1 MQLIYCVEDEA
12 GIRDLVV
19 YALKANGYLAEGFDA
34 AEPFYNA
41 MKRQQPDIVLLDIML
56 PGNEDGMSILKRLKS
71 SETTAQIPVI
81 MLTAKSDEYDKVIAL
96 NQGADDYVQKPFG
109 VMELIAR
116 IGAVLRRSVE
126 RKPQLEVYQ
135 AGGLSLCPATHAV
148 TVAGEKISLSN
159 KEFQLLEYLLKN
171 RGIVQTRD
179 RLMSAV
185 WGFDYE
191 GETRTVDVHIRFL
204 RQKLGVC
211 GELIE
216 TVRGV
221 GYRICAEEGE

>member
-19 YALKANGYLAEGFDA
+19 YALKANGYLAEGFDS
-34 AEPFYNA
+34 AEPFYTA
-41 MKRQQPDIVLLDIML
+41 LKQQQPDLVLLDIML
-56 PGNEDGMSILKRLKS
+56 PGEDDGMAILRCLKENEKTES
-71 SETTAQIPVI
+71 LPVI
-81 MLTAKSDEYDKVIAL
+81 MLTAKSDEYDKVMAL
-96 NQGADDYVQKPFG
+96 NHGADDYVQKPFG

-116 IGAVLRRSVE
+116 VGAVLRRSVE
-126 RKPQLEVYQ
+126 RKPQLTAYRV
-135 AGGLSLCPATHAV
+135 GGLSLCPATHTV
-148 TVAGEKISLSN
+148 TVGEEKINLSN
-159 KEFQLLEYLLKN
+159 KEFQLLEHMMKN

-179 RLMSAV
+179 KLMSAV

-204 RQKLGVC
+204 RQKLGDC

-216 TVRGV
+216 TIRGV
-221 GYRICAEEGE
+221 GYRICAEEER

>member
-19 YALKANGYLAEGFDA
+19 YALKANGYQAEGFDS
-34 AEPFYNA
+34 AEPFYA
-41 MKRQQPDIVLLDIML
+41 ALKQQQPDLVLLDIML
-56 PGNEDGMSILKRLKS
+56 PGQEDGMEILHRLKANERTNS
-71 SETTAQIPVI
+71 LPVI
-81 MLTAKSDEYDKVIAL
+81 MLTARSDEYDKVMAL
-96 NQGADDYVQKPFG
+96 NHGADDYVQKPFG

-116 IGAVLRRSVE
+116 VGAVLRRSVE
-126 RKPQLEVYQ
+126 RKPQLAAYRIG
-135 AGGLSLCPATHAV
+135 ALTLCPATHTV
-148 TVAGEKISLSN
+148 TIGEEKVNLSN
-159 KEFQLLEYLLKN
+159 KEFQLLEHLMKN

-179 RLMSAV
+179 KLMSSV

-204 RQKLGVC
+204 RQKLGDC
-211 GELIE
+211 ADLIE

-221 GYRICAEEGE
+221 GYKISD